1 MTEQRWRSVAIVLAV
16 VLVGLVG
23 LIFFTDLPGGSPSP
37 TNQPSFGLGSPSAS
51 AGGELPSGSPGSSV
65 APSASVVPSASASTG
80 PSASPTNQ
88 PTAAQNRI
96 TFTGVKLDARSDSN
110 GKARTF
116 TFRTDGPGSVTAKL
130 IAKSSGGT
138 TRFCLKVGANGTPVC
153 RIWAAGTLTG
163 LTSAKGK
170 TTFSV
175 TAIGQGSA
183 TPTVDVQLT
192 FRALAPS
199 VTVTNARF
207 DGTDSSAYNG
217 LNGQLKVKA
226 GGSIAVKATWG
237 GHPFDYTYS
246 LVDLTDP
253 TGGGVFSGNGVGLER
268 TDTETPDHQLAFSLV
283 NSDAGFGITP
293 LTMTVTWK

>member
-1 MTEQRWRSVAIVLAV
+1 

-23 LIFFTDLPGGSPSP
+23 LIVFTDLPGGSPGA
-37 TNQPSFGLGSPSAS
+37 TTRPSLGLGSPSAS
-51 AGGELPSGSPGSSV
+51 ASGELPSGSPGTSSE
-65 APSASVVPSASASTG
+65 PSASVEPSASASTG

-96 TFTGVKLDARSDSN
+96 TFTGVKLDARSDPA

-116 TFRTDGPGSVTAKL
+116 TFRTDGPGSVSAKL
-130 IAKSSGGT
+130 VAKSPQGT
-138 TRFCLKVGANGTPVC
+138 TRFCLKVGATGTPLC

-175 TAIGQGSA
+175 TAIGQGIA

-207 DGTDSSAYNG
+207 DGTDSSDYNG

-226 GGSIAVKATWG
+226 AGSISVKASWG

-253 TGGGVFSGNGVGLER
+253 TGGGVFNGNGVGLER
-268 TDTETPDHQLAFSLV
+268 TDTATTDHQMAFSLV
-283 NSDAGFGITP
+283 NSDSGFGITP
-293 LTMTVTWK
+293 LTMTISWK